1 MIINAAGPCRWTY
14 SWNLQTKTL
23 CNPSQNPNYKVHSKI
38 EQINLAKEPLP
49 IYKILWR
56 NDWPCTYKK
65 KCWKLSEHL
74 LLKLFGL
81 MWADE
86 RVLKCYKFWSI
97 GHVLPPYSLETLVKV
112 FRPFRLERIVLLFRV
127 GRCTTSHLLAGP
139 ACLWCLVSCFISLV
153 FVHDKFD
160 FGSPIDAK
168 SPTSSTV

>member
-97 GHVLPPYSLETLVKV
+97 GHVLPPYSLETKQWKCYKQTITNLHTICWAL
-112 FRPFRLERIVLLFRV
+112 PPQGQGLLHWIQLLEVL
-127 GRCTTSHLLAGP
+127 P
-139 ACLWCLVSCFISLV
+139 Y
-153 FVHDKFD
+153 
-160 FGSPIDAK
+160 
-168 SPTSSTV
+168 